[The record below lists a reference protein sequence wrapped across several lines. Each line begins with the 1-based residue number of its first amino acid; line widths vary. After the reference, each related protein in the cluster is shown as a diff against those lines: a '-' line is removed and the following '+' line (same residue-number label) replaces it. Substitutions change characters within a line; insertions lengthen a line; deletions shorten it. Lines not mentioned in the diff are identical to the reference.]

1 MLISIIAH
9 NIQSQISFLQ
19 SNTFLFFIF
28 LSFFFVIFC
37 YLSFKRRIVMLRRR
51 GMSLKWNR
59 KGNTL
64 SNISIPMGII
74 SFQSLFMSSR
84 YVTGLERRSN
94 EDVSKGV
101 VKMTVSSTPPASN
114 LYTVL
119 VGNTYNN

>member
-37 YLSFKRRIVMLRRR
+37 YLSFKRRILMLRRR

-59 KGNTL
+59 KGNTF
-64 SNISIPMGII
+64 SNISIPMRII

-101 VKMTVSSTPPASN
+101 VKMTVSSTPPSSN